1 MSQIAT
7 RYAESLLLIAKE
19 NNKIDSY
26 KEDIKTIE
34 ESFSL
39 ANIKPFFISSRISKQ
54 EKKDVINSVLKDK
67 TDKYILYFL
76 YVLIDKNRIDH
87 YDDIFKEFIHLC
99 NEELNI
105 KEGIIETPRPLNKEL
120 IKKLENTLSKD
131 GKKIELY
138 EKINKSLISGFK
150 ITIDNHVIDN
160 SLKNKIN
167 DLENTLLRKDGN
179 LWN

>member
-1 MSQIAT
+1 MIYT
-7 RYAESLLLIAKE
+7 
-19 NNKIDSY
+19 
-26 KEDIKTIE
+26 
-34 ESFSL
+34 
-39 ANIKPFFISSRISKQ
+39 
-54 EKKDVINSVLKDK
+54 KDVENMCKVAKGVDHGPAPIPEEGKWVQAREIKDISGLTHGIGWCAPQQGACK
-67 TDKYILYFL
+67 LT
-76 YVLIDKNRIDH
+76 
-87 YDDIFKEFIHLC
+87 
-99 NEELNI
+99 LNI
-105 KEGIIETPRPLNKEL
+105 KEGIIETPRPLNKDL
-120 IKKLENTLSKD
+120 IKKLEDTLSKD

>member
-1 MSQIAT
+1 M
-7 RYAESLLLIAKE
+7 
-19 NNKIDSY
+19 
-26 KEDIKTIE
+26 
-34 ESFSL
+34 
-39 ANIKPFFISSRISKQ
+39 
-54 EKKDVINSVLKDK
+54 LKRK
-67 TDKYILYFL
+67 L
-76 YVLIDKNRIDH
+76 YVLIDKNRIEN

-105 KEGIIETPRPLNKEL
+105 KEGIIETPRPLNKDL
-120 IKKLENTLSKD
+120 IKKLEDTLSKD
-131 GKKIELY
+131 GKKVELY
-138 EKINKSLISGFK
+138 EKIDKSLISGFK

>member
-1 MSQIAT
+1 MSQLAT
-7 RYAESLLLIAKE
+7 RYAESLLLIAKDKE
-19 NNKIDSY
+19 KIESY
-26 KEDIKTIE
+26 KEDIKVLL

-39 ANIKPFFISSRISKQ
+39 ANVKTFLSSSRISKQ
-54 EKKDVINSVLKDK
+54 EKKDVINTVLKDK

-87 YDDIFKEFIHLC
+87 YDEIFKEFIHLC

-105 KEGIIETPRPLNKEL
+105 KEGIIETPRPLDKEL
-120 IKKLENTLSKD
+120 IKKLEDTLSKD

-160 SLKNKIN
+160 SLRNKIN

-179 LWN
+179 LWS